1 MKKIGFGLSALA
13 VSAAA
18 ILIACSGDDVTEGPA
33 DAGDDA
39 SPFDG
44 SFPDTSTTDAAT
56 PDGGDADVS
65 RPPWA
70 LITINYGTNSDLLAF
85 SLTANAPDGVFN
97 YASKYGG
104 TSIASDGPWALE
116 QYTDIVAKMDP
127 AHPWQPTSSW
137 NVRGA
142 TDGGDSD
149 SYADPYKVVAG
160 PTGKD
165 YVLRFNRNQI
175 AVLDTTQT
183 GTNLAPKP
191 FIDLKQYLDPTDA
204 DGEIDMVSGAYVASQ
219 HRLYVLLANF
229 DLYNVDPKAYFT
241 LCGTTHSE
249 IVAIDTD
256 TDTLVSAADG
266 GTSTSAVV
274 LGGYDAV
281 GLVYDTAGGRLFA
294 INSGCSDPSAT
305 DGGPPGTTHMREI
318 DSFDV
323 STGAT
328 AKALDLDAVD
338 EPVAFAQ
345 IDATHLALRL
355 EHYDFSFG
363 VVNSW
368 DITTSVLGAVI
379 PNAPDL
385 FASDGQGHLVGVTT
399 SYFADGGS
407 GTSIQSV
414 NVSDGG
420 VTTLG
425 VPPVSGSSPIFASVD
440 YSSP

>member
-1 MKKIGFGLSALA
+1 MKKAVFCFSALTL
-13 VSAAA
+13 SAAA
-18 ILIACSGDDVTEGPA
+18 VLIACSGDDVTEGPA

-142 TDGGDSD
+142 TDGGDFD

-160 PTGKD
+160 PAGKD

-183 GTNLAPKP
+183 GTNLAPKT

-219 HRLYVLLANF
+219 HRLYVVLANY
-229 DLYNVDPKAYFT
+229 DLYNTDPNAYFT

-256 TDTLVSAADG
+256 TDSLVSAADG

-274 LGGYDAV
+274 LGGYDAL
-281 GLVYDTAGGRLFA
+281 GSIYDVAGGKLLVVNA
-294 INSGCSDPSAT
+294 GCSDPAT
-305 DGGPPGTTHMREI
+305 VDGGPPGATHMREI

-323 STGAT
+323 ATGVAT
-328 AKALDLDAVD
+328 KALDLDSAD
-338 EPVAFAQ
+338 TPVAYAQ

-355 EHYDFSFG
+355 DHYDFTFG
-363 VVNSW
+363 AVSAW
-368 DITTSVLGAVI
+368 DTTTTSLGAVI

-385 FASDGQGHLVGVTT
+385 FAGDGKGNLVGVTAT
-399 SYFADGGS
+399 YYADGGS
-407 GTSIQSV
+407 GTAILSV
-414 NVSDGG
+414 NASDGG

-425 VPPVSGSSPIFASVD
+425 VPPVSGNAPIFAAVD
-440 YSSP
+440 YESP